1 MDYTPVNYNTALG
14 HTTWAHETALAVLF
28 TSYLEHPADHWGT
41 YRDTVAKDFLRAV
54 PTVWDETRLLE
65 GAPDQYATMA
75 RRSGEDWYIGS
86 IVGSDQSRTVSIAL
100 DFLASG
106 VTYTAA
112 IYKDGGSDAEIAYET
127 QMVTRG
133 TVLSIPLRKNGG
145 LAIRITKQE
154 SAPAPPRYYR
164 IVNRNSG
171 KVLAVQ
177 NASLEDVASV
187 VQWDYVDATTNDE
200 WRLVDAG
207 GGYYTLLNRSSGKAL
222 DVNGAVPDDGATLI
236 QYKSRGTSNQQWQII
251 PPTAVIAAS

>member
-1 MDYTPVNYNTALG
+1 
-14 HTTWAHETALAVLF
+14 
-28 TSYLEHPADHWGT
+28 
-41 YRDTVAKDFLRAV
+41 
-54 PTVWDETRLLE
+54 
-65 GAPDQYATMA
+65 MA

-251 PPTAVIAAS
+251 PTDSGYSRIVSRLSGKVIDVYDNQTTNGAQVIQWPWTGGINQQWQLVQIP